1 LFKHL
6 ISYYYSKA
14 PLNIS
19 LKRNGATILDE
30 ESGENKIQKQQ
41 NCQEKPQY
49 IKVRQ
54 SLNTQLDLMNLI
66 EINFKK

>member
-19 LKRNGATILDE
+19 SKRNGATILDE
-30 ESGENKIQKQQ
+30 ESGENKIQKQ
-41 NCQEKPQY
+41 NCQEKPQH

-54 SLNTQLDLMNLI
+54 SLSTQLDLMNLI
-66 EINFKK
+66 EINFMK

>member
-30 ESGENKIQKQQ
+30 ESGENKILKQQ

-49 IKVRQ
+49 I
-54 SLNTQLDLMNLI
+54 
-66 EINFKK
+66 